1 MKHSSLIFI
10 SYVCFDNNARAQF
23 RARELKSIK
32 INMEGEYV
40 RLVIRNCHRNRL
52 NTYNQ
57 ASVHNMC
64 TMFICLHFFIR
75 LVYLLSKYW
84 VSLYT
89 VPHIHLLLYP

>member
-1 MKHSSLIFI
+1 MF

-32 INMEGEYV
+32 INADGEYV

-57 ASVHNMC
+57 VRLLRSLVPRAQINAYSNVGWHSR
-64 TMFICLHFFIR
+64 FKHIR
-75 LVYLLSKYW
+75 
-84 VSLYT
+84 T
-89 VPHIHLLLYP
+89 AITFNR

>member
-1 MKHSSLIFI
+1 MF

-32 INMEGEYV
+32 INADGEYV

-57 ASVHNMC
+57 VHVLYASYEKKYKHMR
-64 TMFICLHFFIR
+64 R
-75 LVYLLSKYW
+75 LAFLL
-84 VSLYT
+84 
-89 VPHIHLLLYP
+89 